1 MTRKLKPLFSKFDA
15 CTQTN
20 LVSSAYDGQAGD
32 PVHFHQ
38 VAPPAVRKVGDR
50 GRDKKAQSGGAA
62 GYKRSGGYAKFNLP
76 KSQKLRPS
84 QVDRLLDRF
93 GKFLEKKEKKSV
105 TQARKKEDPQEVV
118 QSPSQKVGL
127 VVDERTLYVDV
138 VEVVDFQPSPSEQT
152 LSQPLNNGQ
161 FGSQTYVRGP
171 GGFLPTSSGQ
181 WQPSA
186 SGSCGYQVDES
197 STLGFGGSQVGSGLP
212 STSGSCGFQVDSGLP
227 STSGSQVDSGLP
239 STSGSQVDETSTFG
253 FVPPSVEAVSSVFGV
268 ELTPEE
274 ETTVVSVG
282 ELAAALP
289 YTQNPTLASSAPPG
303 SPEPVPNSWPSGQPD
318 FQTLSDLE
326 LIDPFL
332 EPWDLWSFER
342 DIARLNS
349 AHPWVLSG
357 AVDDV
362 LVSDPQSKLPW
373 EVDSGEDQGVG
384 WSQHLGQDHWDIL
397 PFLCN
402 DDSG

>member
-1 MTRKLKPLFSKFDA
+1 MTRKLKPLFTKFDA

-20 LVSSAYDGQAGD
+20 LVSAAYDGQAGD
-32 PVHFHQ
+32 PVELHN
-38 VAPPAVRKVGDR
+38 VVPAVRKVGDR

-161 FGSQTYVRGP
+161 LGFQSYVRGP
-171 GGFLPTSSGQ
+171 GGFLPTSSGH
-181 WQPSA
+181 
-186 SGSCGYQVDES
+186 QVDE
-197 STLGFGGSQVGSGLP
+197 TPTVGFG
-212 STSGSCGFQVDSGLP
+212 GFQVDSGLP
-227 STSGSQVDSGLP
+227 STSGFQVDSGLP
-239 STSGSQVDETSTFG
+239 STSCSQVDETSTFG

-268 ELTPEE
+268 KLTPEE

-326 LIDPFL
+326 LLDPFL

-362 LVSDPQSKLPW
+362 LVSDPQSKVPW
-373 EVDSGEDQGVG
+373 EVDIGEDQGVG
-384 WSQHLGQDHWDIL
+384 WSQHLGEDHWDIL
-397 PFLCN
+397 PFLCDN
-402 DDSG
+402 DSG